1 MNEVTVQNNIQSL
14 EQRLEATFAPVKKML
29 DEMKVE
35 HNEIMALE
43 ITPENCLRA
52 KELSKKYQKLRSA
65 TDELHKN
72 EKAFYL
78 NGGRKVDEWKKETY
92 KLIEPAEKESK
103 ERAEHFELIEKARIA
118 KLQAEREL
126 EYKQNGGQDIF
137 TGVNF
142 GEMTDEVWNNFLAGV
157 KASFEMRKA
166 AEEKAEQERKAK
178 EAEERAEQARIKAE
192 NERLRKEAEERD
204 AKERAEREKIQKEN
218 DEKLKIERAEREKK
232 EQELKAI
239 QEAEKTR
246 LRLEKEAAE
255 KAEKERIAKEKA
267 LSEGSDKEK
276 WSAFVAELEKVTV
289 PKFETELYQAYL
301 NKLVDFF
308 AKTVR

>member
-35 HNEIMALE
+35 HAEIMALE

-52 KELSKKYQKLRSA
+52 KELSKKYQKLRST

-118 KLQAEREL
+118 KLQAEREA

-137 TGVNF
+137 IDLGS
-142 GEMTDEVWNNFLAGV
+142 MTEEVWNNFLAGV
-157 KASFEMRKA
+157 KASYEIRKA
-166 AEEKAEQERKAK
+166 AEEKAEQERKDK
-178 EAEERAEQARIKAE
+178 EALERIEQARIKAE

-204 AKERAEREKIQKEN
+204 AKERAERERIQKEN
-218 DEKLKIERAEREKK
+218 DEKLRIERAEREKK
-232 EQELKAI
+232 EQELRAI

-246 LRLEKEAAE
+246 IRLEKEAAE
-255 KAEKERIAKEKA
+255 KAEKERVAKEKA

-276 WSAFVAELEKVTV
+276 WSAFVSELKKVTV

-301 NKLVDFF
+301 NKLVEFF
-308 AKTVR
+308 AKTVK